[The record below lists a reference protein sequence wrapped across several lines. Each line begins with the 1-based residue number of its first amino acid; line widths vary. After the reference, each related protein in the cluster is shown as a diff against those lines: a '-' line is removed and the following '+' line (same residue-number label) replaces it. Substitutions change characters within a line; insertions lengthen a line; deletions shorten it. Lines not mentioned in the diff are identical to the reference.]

1 MEFFMALV
9 NNGNSV
15 TIVIGSSFS
24 EVRDWLLIII
34 IIIIIII
41 ILFIDY
47 LFLLSLFM
55 VTINY

>member
-34 IIIIIII
+34 IIIIII
-41 ILFIDY
+41 LFIDY

>member
-34 IIIIIII
+34 III
-41 ILFIDY
+41 LFIDY

>member
-41 ILFIDY
+41 LFIDY

>member
-34 IIIIIII
+34 IIIII
-41 ILFIDY
+41 LFIDY